1 MYTNSEQQNWLVWIV
16 TVLCLFVLMMLG
28 GCVLPT
34 LEWKYQYCLKHAH
47 DYQQQNNCYRE
58 YGQAPVQFNYPPVI
72 TYPFGYAYPPST
84 YESTGVIV
92 GPQGDVWIDTGAALI
107 GPRGQTYLDLR

>member
-1 MYTNSEQQNWLVWIV
+1 MDCHDHLPICADDVECVYVSDARMEIP
-16 TVLCLFVLMMLG
+16 VL
-28 GCVLPT
+28 
-34 LEWKYQYCLKHAH
+34 LEACHE
-47 DYQQQNNCYRE
+47 YQQQDNCYRE

-84 YESTGVIV
+84 YGSTGIIV